1 MSTSMSASTSTSLQ
15 GQPTGAGIEDLLGEK
30 LFLLADGATGTNLF
44 AMGLESGE
52 APESWVLQHSDRVQA
67 LHQSFVD
74 AGSDLFL
81 TNTFGGTRHRL
92 KLHGL
97 DAQVGSLNRRAAQ
110 LAREVADKSGRQVIV
125 AGSVGPTGEILAP
138 LGKLDRADAIASF
151 AEQIEGL
158 VEGGIDL
165 VWIETISAP
174 DELEAAVEAARG
186 FDIPVCAT
194 MSFDSAGRTM
204 MGLTPRAFAGLAADF
219 RLDGFGANCGVGA
232 ADLMSSVLG
241 FMDAAPA
248 CPVIAKANCGIPRYQ
263 DGAIVYSGTVAQ
275 MSAYAL
281 LARAAGAR
289 IIGGCCGTKPEHIA
303 AMRKALDRNN
313 NPDFRVLAI
322 EMALGEMSD
331 GARRIATG
339 QDELQASSRRSGAAR
354 RRRG

>member
-1 MSTSMSASTSTSLQ
+1 MATQASNSAFK
-15 GQPTGAGIEDLLGEK
+15 DLLEERGY
-30 LFLLADGATGTNLF
+30 LLADGATGTNLF

-52 APESWVLQHSDRVQA
+52 APEAWLLEHPDRIQA
-67 LHQSFVD
+67 LHKSFVD

-97 DAQVGSLNRRAAQ
+97 EGQVTSLNKKAAQ
-110 LAREVADKSGRQVIV
+110 LAREVADAAGRPVLV

-138 LGKLDRADAIASF
+138 LGSLEKADAVTSF
-151 AEQIEGL
+151 KEQIEGL

-174 DELEAAVEAARG
+174 DELEAAAEAARE

-204 MGLTPRAFAGLAADF
+204 MGLTPRAFASLAVDF
-219 RLDGFGANCGVGA
+219 NLDGFGANCGVGA

-241 FMDAAPA
+241 FADANP
-248 CPVIAKANCGIPRYQ
+248 PQPIIAKANCGIPSYE
-263 DGAIVYSGTVAQ
+263 DGKIVYSGTVEQ
-275 MSAYAL
+275 MAAYAQ
-281 LARAAGAR
+281 LARAAGAK

-303 AMRKALDRNN
+303 AMRKALDDNDQ
-313 NPDFRVLAI
+313 PDFRVLAI
-322 EMALGEMSD
+322 ELALGKMSD
-331 GARRIATG
+331 GARQIAIG
-339 QDELQASSRRSGAAR
+339 QDALKDSTRRSGTNR

>member
-1 MSTSMSASTSTSLQ
+1 MSDGVSA
-15 GQPTGAGIEDLLGEK
+15 TGFEALLDEK
-30 LFLLADGATGTNLF
+30 SFLLADGATGTNLF

-52 APESWVLQHSDRVQA
+52 APEAWILEHPDRVQA

-92 KLHGL
+92 SLHGL
-97 DAQVGSLNRRAAQ
+97 DDQVGSLNRRAAQ
-110 LAREVADKSGRQVIV
+110 LAREVADKSGRCVLV

-138 LGKLDRADAIASF
+138 LGKLERADAVASF

-186 FDIPVCAT
+186 FDVPVCAT

-219 RLDGFGANCGVGA
+219 GIDGFGANCGVGA
-232 ADLMSSVLG
+232 SDLMSSVLG
-241 FMDAAPA
+241 FMDARPNS
-248 CPVIAKANCGIPRYQ
+248 PVIAKANCGIPSYE
-263 DGAIVYSGTVAQ
+263 DGQIVYSGTVEQ

-303 AMRKALDRNN
+303 AMRQALDAND

-322 EMALGEMSD
+322 EMALGQMSE
-331 GARRIATG
+331 GARRIAAG
-339 QDELQASSRRSGAAR
+339 QDELQASSRRGGGGR

>member
-1 MSTSMSASTSTSLQ
+1 MSDGVSA
-15 GQPTGAGIEDLLGEK
+15 TGFEALLDEK
-30 LFLLADGATGTNLF
+30 SFLLADGATGTNLF

-52 APESWVLQHSDRVQA
+52 APEAWILEHPDRVQA

-92 KLHGL
+92 SLHGL
-97 DAQVGSLNRRAAQ
+97 DDQVGSLNRRAAQ
-110 LAREVADKSGRQVIV
+110 LAREVADKSGRRVLV

-138 LGKLDRADAIASF
+138 LGKLERADAVASF

-186 FDIPVCAT
+186 FDVPVCAT

-204 MGLTPRAFAGLAADF
+204 MGLTPRAFVGLAADF
-219 RLDGFGANCGVGA
+219 GIDGFGANCGVGA
-232 ADLMSSVLG
+232 SDLMSSVLG
-241 FMDAAPA
+241 FMDARPNS
-248 CPVIAKANCGIPRYQ
+248 PVIAKANCGIPSYE
-263 DGAIVYSGTVAQ
+263 DGHIVYSGTVEQ

-303 AMRKALDRNN
+303 AMRQALDAND

-322 EMALGEMSD
+322 EMALGQMSE
-331 GARRIATG
+331 GARRIAAG
-339 QDELQASSRRSGAAR
+339 QDELQASSRRGGGGR